1 MLKRYRCSV
10 CGKLLAGRRS
20 PEGDHHLPRMHRI
33 DGVVCPGVE
42 AVAEPVEI
50 DREDFRR
57 QRAIGYNRARGVVP
71 AEEMLR
77 AKREAQMA
85 RALELRA
92 AYESGL
98 STTALAKQCGV
109 SHQRI
114 SQLLAIAGTTFRPAY
129 RPRVLKRT
137 CKHCRKVFMPGRRVQ
152 GCYYSHIFCS
162 RSCSIDHAEAR
173 KQKGDRSC

>member
-1 MLKRYRCSV
+1 MLKLYRCSV
-10 CGKLLAGRRS
+10 CGKLSAGRRS

-42 AVAEPVEI
+42 AIAEPVKV
-50 DREDFRR
+50 DRDQFKR
-57 QRAIGYNRARGVVP
+57 QREIGYRRARGVVS
-71 AEEMLR
+71 AEETR
-77 AKREAQMA
+77 RIKRELQMA

-92 AYESGL
+92 SYENGL
-98 STTALAKQCGV
+98 STTALAKQNGV

-114 SQLLAIAGTTFRPAY
+114 SQLLAIAGTTFRPAH

-152 GCYYSHIFCS
+152 GSYYSHIFCS
-162 RSCSIDHAEAR
+162 RACSIDHAEAR